1 MDATSIFCFA
11 SIAALFGAF
20 FMDVFFRFNRINKEL
35 TDLKHS
41 YREAIDGKL
50 AAEREVE
57 GMKAKINE
65 VQHYFKGFG
74 E

>member
-57 GMKAKINE
+57 RMKSKMAKIKQE
-65 VQHYFKGFG
+65 LGT
-74 E
+74 